1 MPVVELS
8 QTAADKAKQLLE
20 QCIFNQE
27 ETDFGQIEETL
38 SCIVK
43 NNQEIIKAIPL
54 GKLGSCSQVANLVSF
69 LVSSNA
75 GSYITGQTISI
86 DGGMSI

>member
-1 MPVVELS
+1 M
-8 QTAADKAKQLLE
+8 TDKL
-20 QCIFNQE
+20 
-27 ETDFGQIEETL
+27 
-38 SCIVK
+38 
-43 NNQEIIKAIPL
+43 NNEEIIKAIPL
-54 GKLGSCSQVANLVSF
+54 GKLGNCTQIAGLVSF